1 MKKVSLKKGL
11 ELLGFTNIK
20 INRNYNYRS
29 GFMEKDGQTYYFST
43 GDLRWNRQNNSAF
56 ILVRTAK
63 NRQDYTGGTNT
74 YFVVEKLEQMGYRIN
89 VPFAKCDFNS
99 L

>member
-1 MKKVSLKKGL
+1 MKKISLKKGL

-20 INRNYNYRS
+20 INRGYNYRS

-43 GDLRWNRQNNSAF
+43 GDLRWYRQDNSAF

-63 NRQDYTGGTNT
+63 DRQDYRGGTNT
-74 YFVVEKLEQMGYRIN
+74 YFVVDKLERMGYRIN
-89 VPFAKCDFNS
+89 IPFAKCDFNS